1 MKWIYGA
8 IAVAIGLALHLAFTL
23 VLAPL
28 VGASYVA
35 EPGHSMMVQ
44 AMRVAGLAFPA
55 LVLFAISGL
64 ARPGDSGRVVAAFS
78 SLFLI
83 ALCVWTVRQEIARLS
98 ALNPGSG
105 ARALLRQ
112 ADIPLFCA
120 VCFAGFVAFIAPV
133 VSLVRVKKT
142 ARGYNKPIR
151 SKSAAHGD
159 AEWATMRLA
168 GELFPENGALVLG
181 ELYRPDLDTKSQ
193 SRIFKPNDRKTWGS
207 GGRKPLMGF
216 NADLGSGHGLI
227 FSGSGGFKTTG
238 TVIPMLLS
246 CPWNAVVLDPST
258 ELYPMLADYRRNLRG
273 ASTLRQVYCIT
284 PKDPKSGFNV
294 LDWVGRGENS
304 AEKDIA
310 AVVGWIATG
319 QVKRADPN
327 DFFRNSALQLIR
339 GVLAH
344 ICLNKGFD
352 ATRPRTLRTLR
363 ELISQPEPDFLEQLS
378 LILRAEELNSF
389 AALAL
394 GPFKSMTPQTFS
406 GVYATAADL
415 TNWLSF
421 KEYAAIVSDGEF
433 SSLDLIDDDIDV
445 FVALDLQTLQDYPG
459 LARVI
464 IGGLMN
470 ALYHANGE
478 VKDRVAFI
486 LDEAAR
492 LGNMSMLEVARDAGR
507 KYGIVLVMVYQAL
520 GQLRQQW
527 GDKDA
532 VSAWFEST
540 SWQSFSAITDV
551 DTAKALSERCGY
563 FTQEII
569 SYSQQARTGK
579 GSGGMS
585 LSASTSL
592 HKRALIMPDEII
604 NTMRR
609 DEQILCVPGIE
620 PIRCGRPIYFR
631 RDDMK
636 KLVKENRFFI
646 REMQEA
652 QDYLAE
658 FELAEQAK
666 QLAQEVTP
674 EAA

>member
-1 MKWIYGA
+1 MKWVHA
-8 IAVAIGLALHLAFTL
+8 ALAVVIGLALHLAFSL
-23 VLAPL
+23 VLVPL
-28 VGASYVA
+28 VGAFYIV

-44 AMRVAGLAFPA
+44 TMRVAAVAFPA
-55 LVLFAISGL
+55 LLLFAVSGL
-64 ARPGDSGRVVAAFS
+64 ARPSDSGRMVAAFS

-83 ALCVWTVRQEIARLS
+83 ALCIWTVRQEIARLTS
-98 ALNPGSG
+98 LNPG
-105 ARALLRQ
+105 ADTRTLLRQ

-159 AEWATMRLA
+159 AEWATMKVA
-168 GELFPENGALVLG
+168 GELFPEDGALVLG
-181 ELYRPDLDTKSQ
+181 ELYRPDLDPKST

-238 TVIPMLLS
+238 TVVPMLLS
-246 CPWNAVVLDPST
+246 CPWNTVVLDPST
-258 ELYPMLADYRRNLRG
+258 ELYPMLSAYRRNLRG
-273 ASTLRQVYCIT
+273 PSSLRQVYCIT

-319 QVKRADPN
+319 QIKRADKD

-378 LILRAEELNSF
+378 WILRAEETDSF

-421 KEYAAIVSDGEF
+421 REYAAIVSGGEF
-433 SSLDLIDDDIDV
+433 SSLDLIDGDIDV

-478 VKDRVAFI
+478 IKDRVAFI

-492 LGNMSMLEVARDAGR
+492 LGNMSLLEVARDAGR

-540 SWQSFSAITDV
+540 SWQSFSAVTDV

-563 FTQEII
+563 FTQEVV

-579 GSGGMS
+579 GSGGVS
-585 LSASTSL
+585 VSASTSL

-631 RDDMK
+631 RKDMK
-636 KLVKENRFFI
+636 KLVGENRFFA

-652 QDYLAE
+652 DDYLTE
-658 FELAEQAK
+658 FELA
-666 QLAQEVTP
+666 QEAIR

>member
-1 MKWIYGA
+1 MKWINGA
-8 IAVAIGLALHLAFTL
+8 IVVAIGLALHLTFSL
-23 VLAPL
+23 FLAPL
-28 VGASYVA
+28 VGAFYVI
-35 EPGHSMMVQ
+35 EPGHTMMIH
-44 AMRVAGLAFPA
+44 AMRVAAVAFPA
-55 LVLFAISGL
+55 LVLFAASGL
-64 ARPGDSGRVVAAFS
+64 ARAGDSGRVVASFS

-83 ALCVWTVRQEIARLS
+83 ALCAWTVREEIARLT
-98 ALNPGSG
+98 ALNPG
-105 ARALLRQ
+105 ADTRALLRQ

-133 VSLVRVKKT
+133 VSLVRVRRT
-142 ARGYNKPIR
+142 TRGYNKPVR

-159 AEWATMRLA
+159 AEWAPMKLA
-168 GELFPENGALVLG
+168 GELFPEDGALVLG
-181 ELYRPDLDTKSQ
+181 ELYRPDLDPKSQ
-193 SRIFKPNDRKTWGS
+193 SRIFKPGDRKTWGS

-216 NADLGSGHGLI
+216 NADLGSGHCLI

-246 CPWNAVVLDPST
+246 CPWNTVVLDPST
-258 ELYPMLADYRRNLRG
+258 ELYPMLAGYREKMRGPGNLR
-273 ASTLRQVYCIT
+273 RVYCIT
-284 PKDPKSGFNV
+284 PKDLKSGFNV
-294 LDWVGRGENS
+294 LDWIGRGENS

-344 ICLNKGFD
+344 ICLNRGFD

-378 LILRAEELNSF
+378 LILRAEEKDSF

-421 KEYAAIVSDGEF
+421 KEYAAIVSGGAF
-433 SSLDLIDDDIDV
+433 SSLDLVDDDIDV

-492 LGNMSMLEVARDAGR
+492 LGNMSLLEVARDAGR

-540 SWQSFSAITDV
+540 SWQSFSAVTDV
-551 DTAKALSERCGY
+551 ETAKALSERCGY

-569 SYSQQARTGK
+569 SYSQQARSGGK
-579 GSGGMS
+579 GSGGVS
-585 LSASTSL
+585 VSASTAL

-620 PIRCGRPIYFR
+620 PIRCGRAIYFR
-631 RDDMK
+631 RNDML
-636 KLVKENRFFI
+636 KLVGENRFFA
-646 REMQEA
+646 REAQEA
-652 QDYLAE
+652 EDYLTE
-658 FELAEQAK
+658 FKLTQQA
-666 QLAQEVTP
+666 A
-674 EAA
+674 

>member
-1 MKWIYGA
+1 MKWLYGA
-8 IAVAIGLALHLAFTL
+8 IAVAIGLALHLAFSL

-28 VGASYVA
+28 VGSFYVV

-44 AMRVAGLAFPA
+44 AMRVAAVAFPA
-55 LVLFAISGL
+55 LILFAICGL
-64 ARPGDSGRVVAAFS
+64 ARPGDSGRVIAVFS

-83 ALCVWTVRQEIARLS
+83 GLCVWTVREEIARLT
-98 ALNPGSG
+98 ALSPG
-105 ARALLRQ
+105 ADTRALLRKT
-112 ADIPLFCA
+112 DIPLFCA
-120 VCFAGFVAFIAPV
+120 VCFAGFVAFVAPV

-142 ARGYNKPIR
+142 TRGYNKPIR

-168 GELFPENGALVLG
+168 GELFPEDGALVLG
-181 ELYRPDLDTKSQ
+181 ELYRPDLDAKSQ
-193 SRIFKPNDRKTWGS
+193 SRIFKPGDRRTWGS

-246 CPWNAVVLDPST
+246 CPWNTVVLDPST
-258 ELYPMLADYRRNLRG
+258 ELYPMLADYRKKMRG
-273 ASTLRQVYCIT
+273 PGNFRRVHCIT
-284 PKDPKSGFNV
+284 PKDLESGFNV
-294 LDWVGRGENS
+294 LDWIGRGEDS

-344 ICLNKGFD
+344 ICLNRGFD

-363 ELISQPEPDFLEQLS
+363 ELISQPEPDFLMQLGW
-378 LILRAEELNSF
+378 ILRAEEKDSF

-421 KEYAAIVSDGEF
+421 KEYAAIVSDGAF
-433 SSLDLIDDDIDV
+433 SSLDLVEDDIDV

-464 IGGLMN
+464 IGGLLN

-492 LGNMSMLEVARDAGR
+492 LGNMSLLEVARDAGR

-540 SWQSFSAITDV
+540 SWQSFSAVTDV

-579 GSGGMS
+579 GSGGVS
-585 LSASTSL
+585 VSASTAL

-609 DEQILCVPGIE
+609 DEQILCVPGVE
-620 PIRCGRPIYFR
+620 PIRCGRAIYFR

-636 KLVKENRFFI
+636 KLVKENRFFA
-646 REMQEA
+646 RESQEA
-652 QDYLAE
+652 DDYRNEIKASP
-658 FELAEQAK
+658 QA
-666 QLAQEVTP
+666 A
-674 EAA
+674 

>member
-1 MKWIYGA
+1 
-8 IAVAIGLALHLAFTL
+8 
-23 VLAPL
+23 
-28 VGASYVA
+28 
-35 EPGHSMMVQ
+35 MMVH
-44 AMRVAGLAFPA
+44 AMRVAAVAFPA
-55 LVLFAISGL
+55 LVLFAASGL
-64 ARPGDSGRVVAAFS
+64 TRAGDSGRVVASFS

-83 ALCVWTVRQEIARLS
+83 VLCAWTVREEIARLS
-98 ALNPGSG
+98 ALNPRAD

-133 VSLVRVKKT
+133 VSLVRVRKT
-142 ARGYNKPIR
+142 TRGYNKPVR

-159 AEWATMRLA
+159 AEWAPMKLA
-168 GELFPENGALVLG
+168 GELFPEDGALVLG
-181 ELYRPDLDTKSQ
+181 ELYRPDLDPKNT
-193 SRIFKPNDRKTWGS
+193 SRMFKPGDRKTWGS

-246 CPWNAVVLDPST
+246 CPWNTVVLDPST
-258 ELYPMLADYRRNLRG
+258 ELHPMLAEYRETMQGPSNRR
-273 ASTLRQVYCIT
+273 RVFCIT
-284 PKDPKSGFNV
+284 PTDPKSGFNV
-294 LDWVGRGENS
+294 LDWIGRGENS

-344 ICLNKGFD
+344 ICLNRGFD

-363 ELISQPEPDFLEQLS
+363 ELISQAEPDFLEYLS
-378 LILRAEELNSF
+378 RILRAEEKDSF

-421 KEYAAIVSDGEF
+421 KEYAAIVSGGKF
-433 SSLDLIDDDIDV
+433 SSLDLVESDIDV

-470 ALYHANGE
+470 TLYHANGE

-492 LGNMSMLEVARDAGR
+492 LGNMSLLEVARDAGR

-540 SWQSFSAITDV
+540 SWQSFSAVTDV
-551 DTAKALSERCGY
+551 ETAKALSERCGY
-563 FTQEII
+563 FTQETI
-569 SYSQQARTGK
+569 SFSQQARSGGK
-579 GSGGMS
+579 GSGGVS
-585 LSASTSL
+585 VSASTSL

-620 PIRCGRPIYFR
+620 PIRCGRAIYFR

-636 KLVKENRFFI
+636 KLVKENRFFA
-646 REMQEA
+646 RESQEA
-652 QDYLAE
+652 DDYRTEIEASQ
-658 FELAEQAK
+658 QA
-666 QLAQEVTP
+666 A
-674 EAA
+674 

>member
-1 MKWIYGA
+1 MKWINGA
-8 IAVAIGLALHLAFTL
+8 IVVAIGLALHLTFSL
-23 VLAPL
+23 FLAPL
-28 VGASYVA
+28 VGAFYVI
-35 EPGHSMMVQ
+35 EPGHTMMVH
-44 AMRVAGLAFPA
+44 AMRVAAVAFPA
-55 LVLFAISGL
+55 LVLFAASGL
-64 ARPGDSGRVVAAFS
+64 ARAGDSGRVVASFS

-83 ALCVWTVRQEIARLS
+83 ALCAWTVREEIARLT
-98 ALNPGSG
+98 ALNPG
-105 ARALLRQ
+105 ADTRALLRQ

-133 VSLVRVKKT
+133 VSLVRVRRT
-142 ARGYNKPIR
+142 TRGYNKPVR

-159 AEWATMRLA
+159 AEWAPMKLA
-168 GELFPENGALVLG
+168 GELFPEDGALVLG
-181 ELYRPDLDTKSQ
+181 ELYRPDLDPKSQ
-193 SRIFKPNDRKTWGS
+193 SRIFKPGDRKTWGS

-227 FSGSGGFKTTG
+227 FSGSGGFKTTA

-246 CPWNAVVLDPST
+246 CPWNTVVLDPST
-258 ELYPMLADYRRNLRG
+258 ELYPMLAQYRETMRGPGNLR
-273 ASTLRQVYCIT
+273 RVYCIT
-284 PKDPKSGFNV
+284 PKDLKSGFNV
-294 LDWVGRGENS
+294 LDWIGRGENS

-344 ICLNKGFD
+344 ICLNRGFD

-378 LILRAEELNSF
+378 LILRAEEKASF

-421 KEYAAIVSDGEF
+421 KEYAAIVSGGAF
-433 SSLDLIDDDIDV
+433 SSLDLVDDDIDV

-492 LGNMSMLEVARDAGR
+492 LGNMSLLEVARDAGR

-540 SWQSFSAITDV
+540 SWQSFSAVTDV
-551 DTAKALSERCGY
+551 ETAKALSERCGY

-569 SYSQQARTGK
+569 SYSQQARSGGK
-579 GSGGMS
+579 GSGGVS
-585 LSASTSL
+585 VSASTAL

-620 PIRCGRPIYFR
+620 PIRCGRAIYFR
-631 RDDMK
+631 RDDMM
-636 KLVKENRFFI
+636 KLVGENRFFA
-646 REMQEA
+646 REAQEA
-652 QDYLAE
+652 EDYLTE
-658 FELAEQAK
+658 FKLTQQA
-666 QLAQEVTP
+666 A
-674 EAA
+674 

>member
-8 IAVAIGLALHLAFTL
+8 LAVAVGLALHLAFTL
-23 VLAPL
+23 VLGPL
-28 VGASYVA
+28 VGAFYVV

-44 AMRVAGLAFPA
+44 AVRVAAVAFPA
-55 LVLFAISGL
+55 LILFAISGL
-64 ARPGDSGRVVAAFS
+64 ARPGDSGRVVAVFS

-83 ALCVWTVRQEIARLS
+83 ALSVWTVREEIARLT
-98 ALNPGSG
+98 ALNPG
-105 ARALLRQ
+105 ADTRALLRQ

-133 VSLVRVKKT
+133 VSLVRVRKT
-142 ARGYNKPIR
+142 TRGYNKPIR

-159 AEWATMRLA
+159 AEWATMKLA
-168 GELFPENGALVLG
+168 GELFPEDGALVLG
-181 ELYRPDLDTKSQ
+181 ELYRPDLDPKTT

-258 ELYPMLADYRRNLRG
+258 ELHPMLANYRSKMRG
-273 ASTLRQVYCIT
+273 PSNRRRVFCIT
-284 PKDPKSGFNV
+284 PKDQESGFNV
-294 LDWVGRGENS
+294 LDWIGRGENS

-319 QVKRADPN
+319 PVKRADPN

-339 GVLAH
+339 GVLAY

-352 ATRPRTLRTLR
+352 ATKPRTLRTLR
-363 ELISQPEPDFLEQLS
+363 EMISQPEPDFLMQLGW
-378 LILRAEELNSF
+378 ILRAEEKDSF

-421 KEYAAIVSDGEF
+421 KEYAAIVSGGKF

-492 LGNMSMLEVARDAGR
+492 LGNMGLLEVARDAGR

-540 SWQSFSAITDV
+540 SWQSFSAVTDV
-551 DTAKALSERCGY
+551 ETAKALSERCGY
-563 FTQEII
+563 FTQEVV

-579 GSGGMS
+579 GSGGVS

-609 DEQILCVPGIE
+609 DEQILCVPGVE
-620 PIRCGRPIYFR
+620 PIRCGRAIYFR
-631 RDDMK
+631 REDMK
-636 KLVKENRFFI
+636 KLVGDNRFFL
-646 REMQEA
+646 REAQEA
-652 QDYLAE
+652 EDYLTE
-658 FELAEQAK
+658 FEKSLEDS
-666 QLAQEVTP
+666 QLA
-674 EAA
+674 A

>member
-1 MKWIYGA
+1 MKWF
-8 IAVAIGLALHLAFTL
+8 IAAFVVAIGLALHVAIGTFLP
-23 VLAPL
+23 PL
-28 VGASYVA
+28 VGSIYVI
-35 EPGHSMMVQ
+35 EPGHSMMLYALRIAAV
-44 AMRVAGLAFPA
+44 AFPA
-55 LVLFAISGL
+55 LVLFAAAGL
-64 ARPGDSGRVVAAFS
+64 TRQGDSGRVVAAGV

-83 ALCVWTVRQEIARLS
+83 GLIAWTVRDEYLRLVTL
-98 ALNPGSG
+98 APGADGRS
-105 ARALLRQ
+105 LLRR
-112 ADIPLFCA
+112 ADIGLFCA
-120 VCFAGFVAFIAPV
+120 VMFAGFVAFITPL
-133 VSLVRVKKT
+133 VSLVRVRRT
-142 ARGYNKPIR
+142 TRGYSKPIR

-159 AEWATMRLA
+159 AEWATMKLA
-168 GELFPENGALVLG
+168 GELFPPQGDLILG
-181 ELYRPDLDTKSQ
+181 ELYRPDLDPKNT
-193 SRIFKPNDRKTWGS
+193 SRVFKPNDPKTWAS

-216 NADLGSGHGLI
+216 NCDFGSTHGLV

-238 TVIPMLLS
+238 AVIPMLLS
-246 CPWNAVVLDPST
+246 WPGNAVVLDPST
-258 ELYPMLADYRRNLRG
+258 ELHPMLAQYRSSIRG
-273 ASTLRQVYCIT
+273 KDVERPIHCIT
-284 PKDPKSGFNV
+284 PTNPKSGFNV
-294 LDWVGRGENS
+294 LDWIGQGENS
-304 AEKDIA
+304 AEKDIS

-319 QVKRADPN
+319 PVKRDDPK

-344 ICLNKGFD
+344 ICLNRSYTG
-352 ATRPRTLRTLR
+352 PRTLRALR
-363 ELISQPEPDFLEQLS
+363 EIISEPETDFIERLI
-378 LILRAEELNSF
+378 LILRSENDGSF
-389 AALAL
+389 AKLAL
-394 GPFKSMTPQTFS
+394 GPFKSMAQQTFS

-421 KEYAAIVSDGEF
+421 KEYAAIVSGGDF
-433 SSLDLIDDDIDV
+433 SSLDLIDDDLDV
-445 FVALDLQTLQDYPG
+445 FVSLDLQTLQDYPG

-492 LGNMSMLEVARDAGR
+492 LGNMSLLEVARDAGR

-540 SWQSFSAITDV
+540 SWQSFSAVTDV
-551 DTAKALSERCGY
+551 ETAKALSERCGY

-569 SYSQQARTGK
+569 SYSQQARSGGK
-579 GSGGMS
+579 GSGGVS
-585 LSASTSL
+585 VSASTAL

-620 PIRCGRPIYFR
+620 PIRCGRAIYFR
-631 RDDMK
+631 RNDML
-636 KLVKENRFFI
+636 KLVGENRFFA
-646 REMQEA
+646 REAQEA
-652 QDYLAE
+652 EDYLTE
-658 FELAEQAK
+658 FKLTQQA
-666 QLAQEVTP
+666 A
-674 EAA
+674 

>member
-1 MKWIYGA
+1 
-8 IAVAIGLALHLAFTL
+8 
-23 VLAPL
+23 
-28 VGASYVA
+28 
-35 EPGHSMMVQ
+35 
-44 AMRVAGLAFPA
+44 
-55 LVLFAISGL
+55 
-64 ARPGDSGRVVAAFS
+64 
-78 SLFLI
+78 
-83 ALCVWTVRQEIARLS
+83 
-98 ALNPGSG
+98 
-105 ARALLRQ
+105 
-112 ADIPLFCA
+112 
-120 VCFAGFVAFIAPV
+120 
-133 VSLVRVKKT
+133 
-142 ARGYNKPIR
+142 
-151 SKSAAHGD
+151 
-159 AEWATMRLA
+159 
-168 GELFPENGALVLG
+168 
-181 ELYRPDLDTKSQ
+181 
-193 SRIFKPNDRKTWGS
+193 
-207 GGRKPLMGF
+207 MGF

-246 CPWNAVVLDPST
+246 CPWNTVVLDPST
-258 ELYPMLADYRRNLRG
+258 ELYPMLAQYRETMRGPGNLR
-273 ASTLRQVYCIT
+273 RVYCIT
-284 PKDPKSGFNV
+284 PKDLKSGFNV
-294 LDWVGRGENS
+294 LDWIGRGENS

-344 ICLNKGFD
+344 ICLNRGFD

-378 LILRAEELNSF
+378 LILRAEEKDSF

-421 KEYAAIVSDGEF
+421 KEYAAIVSGGAF
-433 SSLDLIDDDIDV
+433 SSLDLVDDDIDV

-492 LGNMSMLEVARDAGR
+492 LGNMSLLEVARDAGR

-540 SWQSFSAITDV
+540 SWQSFSAVTDV
-551 DTAKALSERCGY
+551 ETAKALSERCGY

-569 SYSQQARTGK
+569 SYSQQARSGGK
-579 GSGGMS
+579 GSGGVS
-585 LSASTSL
+585 VSASTAL

-620 PIRCGRPIYFR
+620 PIRCGRAIYFR
-631 RDDMK
+631 RDDMM
-636 KLVKENRFFI
+636 KLVGENRFFA
-646 REMQEA
+646 REAQEA
-652 QDYLAE
+652 EDYLTE
-658 FELAEQAK
+658 FKLTQQA
-666 QLAQEVTP
+666 A
-674 EAA
+674 

>member
-1 MKWIYGA
+1 MKWINGA
-8 IAVAIGLALHLAFTL
+8 IVVAIGLALHLTFSL
-23 VLAPL
+23 FLAPL
-28 VGASYVA
+28 VGAFYVI
-35 EPGHSMMVQ
+35 EPGHTMMIH
-44 AMRVAGLAFPA
+44 AMRVAAVAFPA
-55 LVLFAISGL
+55 LVLFAASGL
-64 ARPGDSGRVVAAFS
+64 ARAGDSGRVVASFS

-83 ALCVWTVRQEIARLS
+83 ALCAWTVREEIARLT
-98 ALNPGSG
+98 ALNPG
-105 ARALLRQ
+105 ADTRALLRQ

-133 VSLVRVKKT
+133 VSLVRVRRT
-142 ARGYNKPIR
+142 TRGYNKPVR

-159 AEWATMRLA
+159 AEWAPMKLA
-168 GELFPENGALVLG
+168 GELFPEDGALVLG
-181 ELYRPDLDTKSQ
+181 ELYRPDLDPKSQ
-193 SRIFKPNDRKTWGS
+193 SRIFKPGDRKTWGS

-246 CPWNAVVLDPST
+246 CPWNTVVLDPST
-258 ELYPMLADYRRNLRG
+258 ELYPMLAGYREKMRGPGNLR
-273 ASTLRQVYCIT
+273 RVYCIT
-284 PKDPKSGFNV
+284 PKDLKSGFNV
-294 LDWVGRGENS
+294 LDWIGRGENS

-344 ICLNKGFD
+344 ICLNRGFD

-378 LILRAEELNSF
+378 LILRAEEKDSF

-421 KEYAAIVSDGEF
+421 KEYAAIVSGGAF
-433 SSLDLIDDDIDV
+433 SSLDLVDDDIDV

-492 LGNMSMLEVARDAGR
+492 LGNMSLLEVARDAGR

-540 SWQSFSAITDV
+540 SWQSFSAVTDV
-551 DTAKALSERCGY
+551 ETAKALSERCGY

-569 SYSQQARTGK
+569 SYSQQARSGGK
-579 GSGGMS
+579 GSGGVS
-585 LSASTSL
+585 VSASTAL

-620 PIRCGRPIYFR
+620 PIRCGRAIYFR
-631 RDDMK
+631 RNDML
-636 KLVKENRFFI
+636 KLVGENRFFA
-646 REMQEA
+646 REAQEA
-652 QDYLAE
+652 EDYLTE
-658 FELAEQAK
+658 FKLTQQA
-666 QLAQEVTP
+666 A
-674 EAA
+674 

>member
-1 MKWIYGA
+1 MKWINGA
-8 IAVAIGLALHLAFTL
+8 IVVAIGLALHLTFSL
-23 VLAPL
+23 FLAPL
-28 VGASYVA
+28 VGAFYVI
-35 EPGHSMMVQ
+35 EPGHTMMVH
-44 AMRVAGLAFPA
+44 AMRVAAVAFPA
-55 LVLFAISGL
+55 LVLFAASGL
-64 ARPGDSGRVVAAFS
+64 TRAGDSGRVVAGFS

-83 ALCVWTVRQEIARLS
+83 ALCAWTVREEIARLS
-98 ALNPGSG
+98 ALNPRAD

-133 VSLVRVKKT
+133 VSLVRVRKT
-142 ARGYNKPIR
+142 TRGYSKPVR

-159 AEWATMRLA
+159 AEWAPMRLA
-168 GELFPENGALVLG
+168 GELFPEDGALVLG
-181 ELYRPDLDTKSQ
+181 ELYRPDLDPKNT
-193 SRIFKPNDRKTWGS
+193 SRIFKPGDRRTWGS

-246 CPWNAVVLDPST
+246 CPWNTVVLDPST
-258 ELYPMLADYRRNLRG
+258 ELYPMLADYRKKMRGPDNLR
-273 ASTLRQVYCIT
+273 RVHCIT
-284 PKDPKSGFNV
+284 PKDLESGFNV
-294 LDWVGRGENS
+294 LDWIGRGENS

-344 ICLNKGFD
+344 ICLNRGFD
-352 ATRPRTLRTLR
+352 ATQPRTLRTLR
-363 ELISQPEPDFLEQLS
+363 ELISQAEPDFLEQLS
-378 LILRAEELNSF
+378 LMLRAEEKDSF

-421 KEYAAIVSDGEF
+421 KEYAAIVSDGAF
-433 SSLDLIDDDIDV
+433 SSLDLVEDDIDV

-478 VKDRVAFI
+478 IKDRVAFI

-492 LGNMSMLEVARDAGR
+492 LGNMSLLEVARDAGR

-540 SWQSFSAITDV
+540 SWQSFSAVTDV
-551 DTAKALSERCGY
+551 ETAKALSERCGY

-569 SYSQQARTGK
+569 SFSQQARSGGK
-579 GSGGMS
+579 GSGGVS
-585 LSASTSL
+585 VSASTAL

-620 PIRCGRPIYFR
+620 PIRCGRAIYFR

-636 KLVKENRFFI
+636 KLVKENRFFA
-646 REMQEA
+646 RESQEA
-652 QDYLAE
+652 EDYVAE
-658 FELAEQAK
+658 FKSTQ
-666 QLAQEVTP
+666 

>member
-8 IAVAIGLALHLAFTL
+8 VAVAIGLALHLAFTL

-28 VGASYVA
+28 VGAFYVV

-44 AMRVAGLAFPA
+44 AMRVAAVAFPA
-55 LVLFAISGL
+55 LILFAICGL
-64 ARPGDSGRVVAAFS
+64 TRPGDSGRVVAGFS

-83 ALCVWTVRQEIARLS
+83 ALCVWTVRQEIARLT
-98 ALNPGSG
+98 ALNPGAD

-120 VCFAGFVAFIAPV
+120 VCFAGFVACIAPV
-133 VSLVRVKKT
+133 VSLVRVRKT

-168 GELFPENGALVLG
+168 GELFPEDGALVLG

-246 CPWNAVVLDPST
+246 CPWNTVVLDPST

-294 LDWVGRGENS
+294 LDWIGRGENS

-319 QVKRADPN
+319 QVKRADKD

-363 ELISQPEPDFLEQLS
+363 EVISQPEPDFLEQLS
-378 LILRAEELNSF
+378 LILRAEELDSF

-478 VKDRVAFI
+478 IKDRVAFI

-492 LGNMSMLEVARDAGR
+492 LGNMGLLEVARDAGR

-563 FTQEII
+563 FTQETI

-585 LSASTSL
+585 VSASTSL

-620 PIRCGRPIYFR
+620 PIRCGRAIYFR

-636 KLVKENRFFI
+636 KLVKENRFFV

-658 FELAEQAK
+658 FELAQQAK
-666 QLAQEVTP
+666 QLAQE
-674 EAA
+674 AA

>member
-1 MKWIYGA
+1 MKWINGA
-8 IAVAIGLALHLAFTL
+8 IVVAIGLALHLTFSL
-23 VLAPL
+23 FLAPL
-28 VGASYVA
+28 VGAFYVI
-35 EPGHSMMVQ
+35 EPGHTMMVH
-44 AMRVAGLAFPA
+44 AMRVAAVAFPA
-55 LVLFAISGL
+55 LVLFAASGL
-64 ARPGDSGRVVAAFS
+64 TRAGDSGRVVASFS

-83 ALCVWTVRQEIARLS
+83 ALCAWTIREEIARLS
-98 ALNPGSG
+98 ALNPRAD

-112 ADIPLFCA
+112 TDIPLFCA

-133 VSLVRVKKT
+133 VSLVRVRKT
-142 ARGYNKPIR
+142 TRGYSKPVR

-159 AEWATMRLA
+159 AEWAPMKLA
-168 GELFPENGALVLG
+168 GELFPEDGALVLG
-181 ELYRPDLDTKSQ
+181 ELYRPDLDLKNT
-193 SRIFKPNDRKTWGS
+193 SRIFKPGDRKTWGS

-258 ELYPMLADYRRNLRG
+258 ELHPMLAEYRETMRG
-273 ASTLRQVYCIT
+273 PSNRRRVFCIT
-284 PKDPKSGFNV
+284 PTDPKSGFNV
-294 LDWVGRGENS
+294 LDWIGRGENS

-344 ICLNKGFD
+344 ICLNRGFD

-363 ELISQPEPDFLEQLS
+363 ELISQAEPDFLEYLS
-378 LILRAEELNSF
+378 RILRAEEKDSF

-421 KEYAAIVSDGEF
+421 KEYAAIVSGGKF
-433 SSLDLIDDDIDV
+433 SSLDLVESDIDV

-492 LGNMSMLEVARDAGR
+492 LGNMGLLEVARDAGR

-540 SWQSFSAITDV
+540 SWQSFSAVTDV
-551 DTAKALSERCGY
+551 ETAKALSERCGY
-563 FTQEII
+563 FTQETI
-569 SYSQQARTGK
+569 SFSQQARSGGK
-579 GSGGMS
+579 GSGGVS
-585 LSASTSL
+585 VSASTSL

-620 PIRCGRPIYFR
+620 PIRCGRAIYFR

-636 KLVKENRFFI
+636 RLVKENRFFA
-646 REMQEA
+646 RESQEA
-652 QDYLAE
+652 DDYRTEIEASQ
-658 FELAEQAK
+658 QA
-666 QLAQEVTP
+666 A
-674 EAA
+674 

>member
-1 MKWIYGA
+1 MKWINGA
-8 IAVAIGLALHLAFTL
+8 IVVAIGLALHLTFSL
-23 VLAPL
+23 FLAPL
-28 VGASYVA
+28 VGAFYVI
-35 EPGHSMMVQ
+35 EPGHTMMIH
-44 AMRVAGLAFPA
+44 AMRVAAVAFPA
-55 LVLFAISGL
+55 LVLFAASGL
-64 ARPGDSGRVVAAFS
+64 ARAGDSGRVVASFS

-83 ALCVWTVRQEIARLS
+83 ALCAWTVREEIARLT
-98 ALNPGSG
+98 ALNPG
-105 ARALLRQ
+105 ADTRALLRQ

-133 VSLVRVKKT
+133 VSLVQVRRT
-142 ARGYNKPIR
+142 TRGYNKPVR

-159 AEWATMRLA
+159 AEWAPMKLA
-168 GELFPENGALVLG
+168 GELFPEDGALVLG
-181 ELYRPDLDTKSQ
+181 ELYRPDLDPKSQ
-193 SRIFKPNDRKTWGS
+193 SRIFKPGDRKTWGS

-246 CPWNAVVLDPST
+246 CPWNTVVLDPST
-258 ELYPMLADYRRNLRG
+258 ELYPMLAGYREKMRGPGNLR
-273 ASTLRQVYCIT
+273 RVYCIT
-284 PKDPKSGFNV
+284 PKDLKSGFNV
-294 LDWVGRGENS
+294 LDWIGRGENS

-344 ICLNKGFD
+344 ICLNRGFD

-378 LILRAEELNSF
+378 LILRAEEKDSF

-421 KEYAAIVSDGEF
+421 KEYAAIVSGGAF
-433 SSLDLIDDDIDV
+433 SSLDLVDDDIDV

-492 LGNMSMLEVARDAGR
+492 LGNMSLLEVARDAGR

-540 SWQSFSAITDV
+540 SWQSFSAVTDV
-551 DTAKALSERCGY
+551 ETAKALSERCGY

-569 SYSQQARTGK
+569 SYSQQARSGGK
-579 GSGGMS
+579 GSGGVS
-585 LSASTSL
+585 VSASTAL

-620 PIRCGRPIYFR
+620 PIRCGRAIYFR
-631 RDDMK
+631 RNDML
-636 KLVKENRFFI
+636 KLVGENRFFA
-646 REMQEA
+646 REAQEA
-652 QDYLAE
+652 EDYLTE
-658 FELAEQAK
+658 FKLTQQA
-666 QLAQEVTP
+666 A
-674 EAA
+674 

>member
-1 MKWIYGA
+1 MKWINGA

-28 VGASYVA
+28 VGTFYVV

-44 AMRVAGLAFPA
+44 AMRVASVAFPA
-55 LVLFAISGL
+55 LLLFAICGL
-64 ARPGDSGRVVAAFS
+64 ARTGDSGRVVAGFS

-83 ALCVWTVRQEIARLS
+83 ALCAWTVREEISRLS
-98 ALNPGSG
+98 TLNPG
-105 ARALLRQ
+105 ADTRALLRQ
-112 ADIPLFCA
+112 TDIPLFCA
-120 VCFAGFVAFIAPV
+120 VCFAGFVAFVAPV
-133 VSLVRVKKT
+133 VSLVRVQKT
-142 ARGYNKPIR
+142 TRGYNKPIR

-159 AEWATMRLA
+159 AEWASMQVA
-168 GELFPENGALVLG
+168 GDLFPEDGALVLG
-181 ELYRPDLDTKSQ
+181 ELYRPDLDPKSQ
-193 SRIFKPNDRKTWGS
+193 SRIFKPGDRKTWGS

-246 CPWNAVVLDPST
+246 CPWNCVVLDPST
-258 ELYPMLADYRRNLRG
+258 ELFPMLADYRRKMSGPTGR
-273 ASTLRQVYCIT
+273 RRVICIT
-284 PKDPKSGFNV
+284 PKDLESGFNV
-294 LDWVGRGENS
+294 LDWIGRGENS

-344 ICLNKGFD
+344 IVLNRGFD
-352 ATRPRTLRTLR
+352 ATRARTLRTLR
-363 ELISQPEPDFLEQLS
+363 EVISQPEPDFLEQLS
-378 LILRAEELNSF
+378 GILRAEELDSF

-394 GPFKSMTPQTFS
+394 GPFISMTPQTFS

-421 KEYAAIVSDGEF
+421 KEYAAIVSGGKF
-433 SSLDLIDDDIDV
+433 SSLDLIDRDIDV

-478 VKDRVAFI
+478 IKERVAFI

-492 LGNMSMLEVARDAGR
+492 LGNMSLLEVARDAGR

-540 SWQSFSAITDV
+540 SWQSFSAVTDGE
-551 DTAKALSERCGY
+551 TAKMLSERCGY
-563 FTQEII
+563 FTQEVV
-569 SYSQQARTGK
+569 SFSQQARTGK
-579 GSGGMS
+579 GSGGVS
-585 LSASTSL
+585 VSASTSL

-620 PIRCGRPIYFR
+620 PIRCGRAIYFR

-636 KLVKENRFFI
+636 KLVGENRFFL
-646 REMQEA
+646 REAKEA
-652 QDYLAE
+652 EDYLAE
-658 FELAEQAK
+658 FESEQRE
-666 QLAQEVTP
+666 AQQ
-674 EAA
+674 AAQHAA